1 MGRTLDTRAQVRR
14 LLQRTGFDAGGDAL
28 DAAERAGFDATL
40 DQVLGAGGDAGAD
53 ATPPPGLGPLP
64 PRSTEAEKRGQK
76 QKRDGEGEET
86 RGGDARD
93 AAGHGGGPAGPT
105 ARAARFSTAS
115 GPTGSGTND
124 PGDPGA
130 PGDKDSPDPS
140 SDPSTDPKKDPV
152 RKHYRQVL
160 QQQREEL
167 TTWWLDRMVAADRP
181 WAEKRTLLWHN
192 HWATSI
198 QKVKSGAAML
208 QQNETLR
215 RLGGG
220 DFRTLARAMVVDP
233 ALMVWLDADGS
244 TAKAPNE
251 NLGRELMELFVLGVG
266 NYTETDVRQAA
277 AALTGWTLDRHAD
290 PWKARFRQRRHAEG
304 PQTVVGEKAEFT
316 ARTLVD
322 HLVSRPDSHAHVAER
337 MWGALV
343 SNENKPSKTAL
354 ERVTKAYGERRD
366 TTAMFRA
373 MFTDDAFT
381 DPGNVLVKQPV
392 EYVVGSLRALGVRP
406 SKLPQKARR
415 QLLTRTLAGLGQV
428 PFAPESVGG
437 WPAGAAW
444 LTTAAAQ
451 VRIGFAR
458 GLVAQADL
466 GDVERASAK
475 QRPELLA
482 RKLGVPDWGDSTRGV
497 LTAAAGDPHKVTAIA
512 LTAPEHLVLS

>member
-1 MGRTLDTRAQVRR
+1 MGRTLDTRAHVTR
-14 LLQRTGFDAGGDAL
+14 LLQRTGFGAAPDAV
-28 DAAERAGFDATL
+28 DAAEKAGFEATL
-40 DQVLGAGGDAGAD
+40 ERVLGEAHDAGAE
-53 ATPPPGLGPLP
+53 ATPAPEPGPLP
-64 PRSTEAEKRGQK
+64 PRNSKRKEQKEK
-76 QKRDGEGEET
+76 EG
-86 RGGDARD
+86 
-93 AAGHGGGPAGPT
+93 AGSPEPMP
-105 ARAARFSTAS
+105 SAS
-115 GPTGSGTND
+115 G
-124 PGDPGA
+124 A
-130 PGDKDSPDPS
+130 AK
-140 SDPSTDPKKDPV
+140 DPKNDPV
-152 RKHYRQVL
+152 RKEYRKEL
-160 QQQREEL
+160 RRQRAEVTL
-167 TTWWLDRMVAADRP
+167 WWLERMVAADRP

-208 QQNETLR
+208 RQNETLR

-277 AALTGWTLDRHAD
+277 AALTGWTLDRHST
-290 PWKARFRQRRHAEG
+290 PWKARFRPRRHDQG
-304 PQTVVGEKAEFT
+304 QQTVVGETADFS
-316 ARTLVD
+316 ARTLID
-322 HLVSRPDSHAHVAER
+322 HLVSLPDSHAHVAGR

-354 ERVTKAYGERRD
+354 ARVTAAYGKNRD

-373 MFTDDAFT
+373 MFTDDAFA
-381 DPGNVLVKQPV
+381 DSGNVLVKQPV

-406 SKLPQKARR
+406 SKLPEKARE

-444 LTTAAAQ
+444 LTTSAAQ
-451 VRIGFAR
+451 VRIGFAQ
-458 GLVAQADL
+458 GLVRHADL
-466 GDVERASAK
+466 GDVEDASAK
-475 QRPELLA
+475 ERPGLLA
-482 RKLGVPDWGDSTRGV
+482 RKLGIGAWGDATRGV
-497 LTAAAGDPHKVTAIA
+497 LNAAARDPHKVTALA